1 MSEGGTEKPGI
12 PRHVFAM
19 PPGLS
24 IRYDEPD
31 GRIADSITGYHVYAA
46 DTADERVDWFLPGT
60 ANIRISLDAGPIALT
75 IRRRTYS
82 PMPAAVLFGPTSQAM
97 RAVTHGGTM
106 IGIGVSALGWAR
118 LFARAAS
125 DYRDRLVPLEDMLGE
140 TLVGELVET
149 LAATDRDRLVKPALD
164 AFFARKLGPPHADAP
179 QIRRLMALILD
190 ERTDVLATVAAEMGL
205 PTHTLRRLSA
215 RHFGF
220 PPKLLL
226 LRARFLRSFTQLLAA
241 GDPFDYSKVASSYFD
256 ASHFLR
262 DARAFLGT
270 TPRRFMAQP
279 TDFLRASLRARAAVL
294 GAATQALHDVAGT
307 PHAPTPPLD
316 APGAAP

>member
-1 MSEGGTEKPGI
+1 MPGGTESPG
-12 PRHVFAM
+12 VSGQAFVM

-24 IRYDEPD
+24 IRYDQPD
-31 GRIADSITGYHVYAA
+31 ARIADSITGYHVYAA
-46 DTADERVDWFLPGT
+46 DTADERIDWFLPGT
-60 ANIRISLDAGPIALT
+60 ANIRIALDAGPIALT

-82 PMPAAVLFGPTSQAM
+82 PLPQAVLFGPTSQAM

-106 IGIGVSALGWAR
+106 VGIGVSALGWAR
-118 LFARAAS
+118 LFARSAS
-125 DYRDRLVPLEDMLGE
+125 DYRDRIVPLADVLGE
-140 TLVGELVET
+140 TLTDELVRT

-164 AFFARKLGPPHADAP
+164 AVFARRLGPPHAEAA

-190 ERTDVLATVAAEMGL
+190 ERTDALATVAAEMGM
-205 PTHTLRRLSA
+205 PAHTLRRLSA

-226 LRARFLRSFTQLLAA
+226 LRARFLRSFTQLLDA
-241 GDPFDYSKVASSYFD
+241 GDAFDYSKVAASYFD

-279 TDFLRASLRARAAVL
+279 TDFLRGSLRARAAVL
-294 GAATQALHDVAGT
+294 GAPTQALHDVAGT
-307 PHAPTPPLD
+307 GTAPKPPLD